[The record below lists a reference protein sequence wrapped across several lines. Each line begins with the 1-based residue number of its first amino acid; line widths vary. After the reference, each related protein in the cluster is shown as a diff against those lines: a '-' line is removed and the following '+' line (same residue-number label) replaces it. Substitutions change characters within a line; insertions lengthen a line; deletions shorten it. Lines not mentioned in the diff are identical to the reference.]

1 MSALDELA
9 VRSRRL
15 RITSL
20 DHDAATHQAALLM
33 TMDGESAEPVE
44 IHLGM
49 PDGTLAGVTTL
60 LDVLDLMR
68 APVTMSA
75 SLPVRGV
82 AAALFVAHPGERL
95 LHERASLD
103 LRLPAEPVTSGDI
116 ETAAAI
122 SRALRDDLRAR
133 LAARAGLA
141 EDRIIELTTSGGFID
156 APTCVEA
163 GLADA
168 LS

>member
-1 MSALDELA
+1 
-9 VRSRRL
+9 
-15 RITSL
+15 
-20 DHDAATHQAALLM
+20 M
-33 TMDGESAEPVE
+33 TMDGDSAEPVE

-103 LRLPAEPVTSGDI
+103 LRLPVLGRDHPEHGPAGGKYTGEL
-116 ETAAAI
+116 A
-122 SRALRDDLRAR
+122 RKQQALDLRA
-133 LAARAGLA
+133 
-141 EDRIIELTTSGGFID
+141 
-156 APTCVEA
+156 
-163 GLADA
+163 
-168 LS
+168 